1 MSLSGYTK
9 TAKCRLSTVHRGVAF
24 EQRALNL
31 LKEYF
36 SMSLTR
42 VGGRGDGGIDL
53 LGWWWLPSIYTSAVS
68 PSSTSSSPDT
78 GLQQQRQLRI
88 RVVGQCKAEKKKL
101 GPNYVRELEGVM
113 YRLRATARLHDRPA
127 QPQLDSSPSEQLE
140 LPPNTSISTP
150 PTSPEDVFDPS
161 VNEEDTGQDPNSM
174 IAVLVS
180 ESGFTKATILQA
192 YSSDIPFL
200 LLWLPPPALPT
211 LTPLGST
218 VVEMTPSDSTPDPQE
233 EELGTIGTMLPN
245 PALTNMPSLKGQI
258 DFRWEHDTA
267 SVGLGGPELWLK
279 TRRMRGTLPAE
290 GTGVSSR

>member
-1 MSLSGYTK
+1 MSLSGCTK
-9 TAKCRLSTVHRGVAF
+9 IAKSRLSTVHRGVAF
-24 EQRALNL
+24 EQRALKL

-101 GPNYVRELEGVM
+101 G
-113 YRLRATARLHDRPA
+113 LRATALFHDRPA
-127 QPQLDSSPSEQLE
+127 QSQLDSSLSEQLE
-140 LPPNTSISTP
+140 LAPNTSISTP
-150 PTSPEDVFDPS
+150 PTPPEDAFDPS

-211 LTPLGST
+211 PTPLGST
-218 VVEMTPSDSTPDPQE
+218 LVEMTPSDSTPEPQE

-245 PALTNMPSLKGQI
+245 PALKNMPSLKGQV

-267 SVGLGGPELWLK
+267 AVSLGGPELWLK

-290 GTGVSSR
+290 GTNVSPR